1 MRKLQMTE
9 NINIASLLIGK
20 MEESIS
26 YSDFMALMDK
36 LESEGATTGPEQ
48 KDSLINYTQLNF
60 RRMKR
65 WDKTF
70 KIPEHIQELIRQVR
84 TPMNWLVLT
93 ESWCGDA
100 APTMPV
106 MNKIAELNPNIRLG
120 ILMRDEHL
128 DLMAHF
134 HTEGALSIPKLIVFE
149 QGSGHIIGEW
159 GPWASEATKLAKDF
173 KKENGTLTAA
183 FKEDLQ
189 RWYNNDK
196 GRNTLEDL
204 LGILALK

>member
-1 MRKLQMTE
+1 MRTIQSTE
-9 NINIASLLIGK
+9 NIDIPSLLIGK
-20 MEESIS
+20 MKESIS
-26 YSDFMALMDK
+26 YSEFMVLMEN
-36 LESEGATTGPEQ
+36 LVSNSATTGPDQ

-60 RRMKR
+60 QRMKR

-70 KIPEHIQELIRQVR
+70 KIPGHIQERIKKLE

-128 DLMAHF
+128 DLMSHF
-134 HTEGALSIPKLIVFE
+134 HTEGALSIPKLVVFE
-149 QGSGHIIGEW
+149 QESGHIIGDW
-159 GPWASEATKLAKDF
+159 GPWASEATRMAKNF
-173 KKENGTLTAA
+173 KNENGMLTAS

-189 RWYNNDK
+189 RWYNSDK